1 MCNLSQAKYEKSNK
15 VQSMSLI
22 SVPNR
27 IDAYNAKS
35 SNLEVAMNRMTQLNG
50 RHWETGSI
58 HNALA
63 LQGVKAPHTG
73 KPYSEALLLGV
84 SGGIVFGYFTFEYKG
99 YLPHVALLTRN
110 TFNPFPTILERLGIP
125 QDVQQTN
132 KAEIAE
138 RNLLQSLESQL
149 YPILWTDQF
158 SLPYNCLPA
167 NEPMWGM
174 MPVLA
179 LETDGESVIVA
190 DRSSQPLH
198 LSMAELTKARGR
210 VKDEKYRLITLDMPQ
225 TAKLAGAV
233 HKGIC
238 QAISLFTEE
247 PPRGGRQNFGFAA
260 YDKLAE
266 LLVNK
271 RNKQSWER
279 FFPAGIRMYHALAG
293 SPVQPGA
300 YHWINTW
307 VSADGA
313 DRGLYADF
321 LMEAAQIL
329 KHPALKD
336 AAEEFRDSYKLWLA
350 LADALLPDDVPL
362 LGESKKLIQKKH
374 DLFIDKGGTALP
386 EIKQI
391 NARLNELLSESE
403 SNFPLSNVEAADLRA
418 NVRDILLKIKAVEE
432 QAVDLLQ
439 RAIM

>member
-1 MCNLSQAKYEKSNK
+1 MKTK
-15 VQSMSLI
+15 
-22 SVPNR
+22 
-27 IDAYNAKS
+27 
-35 SNLEVAMNRMTQLNG
+35 TQLNG

-58 HNALA
+58 QNALA

-84 SGGIVFGYFTFEYKG
+84 SGGIAFGYFTFEYKG

-110 TFNPFPTILERLGIP
+110 TFNPFPIILERLGIV

-138 RNLLQSLESQL
+138 KNLLHTLESGL
-149 YPILWTDQF
+149 YPILWADQF
-158 SLPYNCLPA
+158 SLPHNCLPA

-174 MPVLA
+174 MPILA
-179 LETDGESVIVA
+179 LETDGKSVTIA

-210 VKDEKYRLITLDMPQ
+210 VKDDKYRLITLDAPQ
-225 TAKLAGAV
+225 TTKLASAV

-247 PPRGGRQNFGFAA
+247 PPRGARDNFGFAA
-260 YDKLAE
+260 YEKLAE

-279 FFPAGIRMYHALAG
+279 FFPPGIRMYHALAG

-307 VSADGA
+307 GSADGA

-321 LMEAAQIL
+321 LLEAVQIL
-329 KHPALKD
+329 KRPTLKD
-336 AAEEFRDSYKLWLA
+336 AAEKFRESYKLWLA
-350 LADALLPDDVPL
+350 FADALLPDDVPL

-374 DLFIDKGGTALP
+374 DLFINKGESALP
-386 EIKQI
+386 EIEQI
-391 NARLNELLSESE
+391 NGKLNELLARSESD
-403 SNFPLSNVEAADLRA
+403 FPLSNAQAADLRA
-418 NVRDILLKIKAVEE
+418 NLRDILLSIKTVEG
-432 QAVDLLQ
+432 QSVDLLQ
-439 RAIM
+439 RAIL

>member
-1 MCNLSQAKYEKSNK
+1 MKTK
-15 VQSMSLI
+15 
-22 SVPNR
+22 
-27 IDAYNAKS
+27 
-35 SNLEVAMNRMTQLNG
+35 TQLNG

-58 HNALA
+58 HNSLA
-63 LQGVKAPHTG
+63 LQDVKAPHTG

-84 SGGIVFGYFTFEYKG
+84 SGGIAFGYFTFEYKG

-110 TFNPFPTILERLGIP
+110 TFNPFPTILERLGSA
-125 QDVQQTN
+125 QDVQQTTQ
-132 KAEIAE
+132 AEIGE
-138 RNLLQSLESQL
+138 KNLQNALASGL
-149 YPILWTDQF
+149 YPILWADQF

-174 MPVLA
+174 MPILA
-179 LETDGESVIVA
+179 LETDGKTVTVA
-190 DRSSQPLH
+190 DRSSQPFH
-198 LSMAELTKARGR
+198 LSMTDLTQARGR
-210 VKDEKYRLITLDMPQ
+210 VKDDKYRLLTLDAPQ
-225 TAKLAGAV
+225 TSKLASAV

-260 YDKLAE
+260 YDKFAE

-279 FFPAGIRMYHALAG
+279 FFTPGVRMYHALAG

-307 VSADGA
+307 GSADGA

-321 LMEAAQIL
+321 LLEAAQIL
-329 KHPALKD
+329 KRPALKES
-336 AAEEFRDSYKLWLA
+336 AEKFRDSHRLWLSFA
-350 LADALLPDDVPL
+350 EALLPDDVPL

-374 DLFIDKGGTALP
+374 ELFIHTGEKALP

-391 NARLNELLSESE
+391 HARLNDLLSHSE
-403 SNFPLSNVEAADLRA
+403 TDFPLSNAQAADLRA
-418 NVRDILLKIKAVEE
+418 NLRDILLNIKSVETEAVE
-432 QAVDLLQ
+432 LLQ
-439 RAIM
+439 RAVL